1 LLGQPQKQH
10 DYLYWEFY
18 ETGTKQAVRMGD
30 WKAIRIPMITG
41 PIQLYNLNADPGELH
56 DVAAD
61 HPDLVVKAAADMKE
75 AHVPSL
81 NFVAPG
87 EH

>member
-1 LLGQPQKQH
+1 MNNPWSKAGSLTLLADLSVASTPE
-10 DYLYWEFY
+10 LPSS
-18 ETGTKQAVRMGD
+18 V
-30 WKAIRIPMITG
+30 MITG
-41 PIQLYNLNADPGELH
+41 PMQLYNLNADPGELH